1 MQLWGRRNDLI
12 IGIKYWVNIQLFTK
26 KIIKEE
32 INDIISEYSDRED
45 FCLEWK
51 ERRNGSIID

>member
-1 MQLWGRRNDLI
+1 MFSYLL
-12 IGIKYWVNIQLFTK
+12 K

-45 FCLEWK
+45 FCLE
-51 ERRNGSIID
+51 